1 MGSDVSPSV
10 CLSPIERRAS
20 RILSVPPVSWGPLTH
35 TRVNSVYHRHR
46 DGPVVDGG
54 GCGWSGMD
62 GEFGGRGCKL
72 LHLEWVSSEV
82 LLYSTG
88 NCIQSLG
95 MDHNGR

>member
-46 DGPVVDGG
+46 DRPVVDGG
-54 GCGWSGMD
+54 GVWVEWD
-62 GEFGGRGCKL
+62 GRGVWGSWMQTVTFRMGK
-72 LHLEWVSSEV
+72 
-82 LLYSTG
+82 
-88 NCIQSLG
+88 Q
-95 MDHNGR
+95 